1 MNPAKIVTS
10 KPKTYSPSALTNAY
24 LAVKDDGMT
33 VKRAAR
39 EFSLP
44 TQTLRDRVLGK
55 VDIDTFAVG
64 RASLFSLEE
73 AARMANHFK
82 EMAKYG
88 YDYSC
93 REMLDI
99 ATYFA
104 VQLGKRTEKSGTYR
118 EMV

>member
-39 EFSLP
+39 EFSVP

-64 RASLFSLEE
+64 RAPLFSLEE
-73 AARMANHFK
+73 EARMANHFK
-82 EMAKYG
+82 
-88 YDYSC
+88 
-93 REMLDI
+93 
-99 ATYFA
+99 
-104 VQLGKRTEKSGTYR
+104 
-118 EMV
+118 